1 MYYTLSF
8 NTHVFAPKMAV
19 TKLCHYCL
27 KNEEEIDG
35 CNNKMRY
42 IMLNFMHPVFY
53 ITKKIFNDTTIP
65 EQKRFVLLFE

>member
-1 MYYTLSF
+1 M
-8 NTHVFAPKMAV
+8 FATEMAV

-42 IMLNFMHPVFY
+42 ILLNFMHPVFY
-53 ITKKIFNDTTIP
+53 ITIKIFNDNTIP

>member
-1 MYYTLSF
+1 M
-8 NTHVFAPKMAV
+8 FATEMAV

-27 KNEEEIDG
+27 KDEEEIDG

-53 ITKKIFNDTTIP
+53 ITIKISN
-65 EQKRFVLLFE
+65 V